1 MILQM
6 DKDLTLEEMGVVAT
20 MINLPVADYAT
31 AEYLAE
37 LSTDSV
43 KKINRIL
50 ASLMEKGYVL
60 SIEGKYAVNK
70 EKIPQMARRQ

>member
-20 MINLPVADYAT
+20 MINLPVADYVT

-43 KKINRIL
+43 EKINRIL

>member
-31 AEYLAE
+31 AESLAA

-43 KKINRIL
+43 DKINGIL
-50 ASLMEKGYVL
+50 DSLIKKGYVL
-60 SIEGKYAVNK
+60 IINGKYAVNK
-70 EKIPQMARRQ
+70 EKIPQMARR

>member
-31 AEYLAE
+31 AENLAA

-43 KKINRIL
+43 DKINSIL
-50 ASLMEKGYVL
+50 DSLVKKGYVL
-60 SIEGKYAVNK
+60 IINDKYAVNK
-70 EKIPQMARRQ
+70 EKIPQMTRR